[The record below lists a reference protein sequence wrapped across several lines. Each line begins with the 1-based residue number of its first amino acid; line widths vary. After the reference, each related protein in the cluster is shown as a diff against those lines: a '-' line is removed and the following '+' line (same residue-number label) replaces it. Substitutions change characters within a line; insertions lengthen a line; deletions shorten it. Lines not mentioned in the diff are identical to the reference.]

1 MLLTPAAAVL
11 QAGQAGG
18 CLAPS
23 LVHAAAV
30 PLPKASPAAPAAR
43 QGQQAQ
49 PQQRA
54 APTQLPSTA
63 ARLQQ
68 VLSPAGASPGTTQ
81 AAAQLVALSQRR
93 SRGLVGRQL
102 QWHTPRPQLA
112 AVDMS
117 ISEPEQV
124 QPDGAGTSW
133 GHSWAGLHLQQ
144 HFSCFSRLPATGCTR
159 AQKGRVCCG
168 STLRLL
174 SGAALCVCLTELPAP
189 WTGCSD
195 TASM

>member
-1 MLLTPAAAVL
+1 MLTPPAAAL

-18 CLAPS
+18 RLAPH

-30 PLPKASPAAPAAR
+30 PLPEASPAAPAAR

-49 PQQRA
+49 PEQRV
-54 APTQLPSTA
+54 APTQLPSAA

-68 VLSPAGASPGTTQ
+68 VLSPASASPGTTQ

-93 SRGLVGRQL
+93 SRGMVGRQL
-102 QWHTPRPQLA
+102 QWPTPRPQLA

-124 QPDGAGTSW
+124 RHLGIPGATP
-133 GHSWAGLHLQQ
+133 AGLHLQQ
-144 HFSCFSRLPATGCTR
+144 HSCFSRLPAFDCTQ
-159 AQKGRVCCG
+159 A
-168 STLRLL
+168 
-174 SGAALCVCLTELPAP
+174 
-189 WTGCSD
+189 
-195 TASM
+195 